1 MLCRTF
7 RSEALLDLTLNKLFL
22 LTDIQFLFTFFFQ
35 HTSSESFSI
44 ALSDVLKM
52 IFINDQVYLSLHW
65 TGDADFDDTRIWIQ
79 TVVHREKGPSINDV
93 TP

>member
-1 MLCRTF
+1 MGLKGLQSC
-7 RSEALLDLTLNKLFL
+7 L

-79 TVVHREKGPSINDV
+79 TVVHREKSEPVMVYNSFEMASF
-93 TP
+93 TEE